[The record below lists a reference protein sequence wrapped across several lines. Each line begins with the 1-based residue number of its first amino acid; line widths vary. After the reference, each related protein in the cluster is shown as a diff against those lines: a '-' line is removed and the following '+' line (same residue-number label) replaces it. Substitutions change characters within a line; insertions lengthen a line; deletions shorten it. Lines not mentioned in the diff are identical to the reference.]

1 MMMVSEG
8 SVESRCTLL
17 EEGRLRFLITD
28 APSETNIHL
37 YIKEF
42 KKRNVTKLVR
52 VCDSSYDKNIVERS
66 GISVYDWPFSDG
78 AAPPKH
84 IIDQWLSLVDKT
96 FRASSDA
103 CIAIHCVA
111 GLGRAPVLVSLALI
125 EYTHLAKYDVVQLIR
140 KKRRGAIN
148 KPQLQFIENYRK
160 KNGKPCVI
168 S

>member
-1 MMMVSEG
+1 MVSEG

-17 EEGRLRFLITD
+17 EEGKLRFLITD

-37 YIKEF
+37 YIQEF
-42 KKRNVTKLVR
+42 KKRNVTNLVR
-52 VCDSSYDKNIVERS
+52 VCDASYDKNIVERS
-66 GISVYDWPFSDG
+66 NISVSDWPFSDG
-78 AAPPKH
+78 AAPPKQ
-84 IIDQWLSLVDKT
+84 IIEQWLSLVEKT
-96 FRASSDA
+96 FKNNPEA

-125 EYTHLAKYDVVQLIR
+125 EFTNLSKYEVVQLIR

-148 KPQLQFIENYRK
+148 KQQLQFIESYK
-160 KNGKPCVI
+160 KKHKKICII